1 MGRQVWNNKNRLA
14 RAGGTVAAQQ
24 STQLGGATGRAR
36 VRPILVALGLS
47 YAIAVLSGAAHAT
60 SARLDFGVS
69 TLSFPSA
76 DPDAVSTIDAVEN
89 PIAVDVTI
97 SGPDSTMSQLTVQ
110 AAGDLISGP
119 DQIAIDHVGWQGQGE
134 GFVPGPATLSKDEPR
149 LVGQWVGRGTKN
161 GILRF
166 GMENSWDYAA
176 GAYSQTVVYT
186 LVAY

>member
-1 MGRQVWNNKNRLA
+1 MGRQVWNNQNRQA
-14 RAGGTVAAQQ
+14 GAGGTVAAQRAIKRG
-24 STQLGGATGRAR
+24 LAIGRAR
-36 VRPILVALGLS
+36 AHTILVALGLS
-47 YAIAVLSGAAHAT
+47 YSIAALSGAAHAT

-76 DPDAVSTIDAVEN
+76 DPDSVPVIRAVEN
-89 PIAVDVTI
+89 PVAVDVTI
-97 SGPDSTMSQLTVQ
+97 NGPHSTISQLTVQ

-134 GFVPGPATLSKDEPR
+134 GFVPGPARLSKDEPR
-149 LVGQWVGRGTKN
+149 LVGQWVGKGAKQ
-161 GILRF
+161 GSLRF

-176 GAYSQTVVYT
+176 GVYSQTVVYT